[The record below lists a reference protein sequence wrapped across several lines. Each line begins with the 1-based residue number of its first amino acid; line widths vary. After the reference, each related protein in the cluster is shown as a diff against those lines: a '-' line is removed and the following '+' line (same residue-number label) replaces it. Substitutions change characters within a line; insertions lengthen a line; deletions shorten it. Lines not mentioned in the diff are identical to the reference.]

1 LKPKLSCIN
10 GRVDCYMTPVRTVGE
25 FEDANT
31 EKHPRYGICECDCST
46 MHTLD
51 MLSDTWFV
59 GDGGLA

>member
-1 LKPKLSCIN
+1 
-10 GRVDCYMTPVRTVGE
+10 MTPVRTVGE